1 VAHFNLALLL
11 AYLHFP
17 LSNGYLIVEV
27 LDYSVLPC
35 FKEHFTKTNK
45 YNVVRYKEILRDIL
59 TEEEQEAE
67 IINYHIKSNLS
78 KLNIIPKYILSKLEI
93 EVIKNIIEKQNTDGR
108 TIIPIIKSRYPSG
121 QI

>member
-1 VAHFNLALLL
+1 
-11 AYLHFP
+11 
-17 LSNGYLIVEV
+17 
-27 LDYSVLPC
+27 
-35 FKEHFTKTNK
+35 
-45 YNVVRYKEILRDIL
+45 VVRYKEILRDIL

-108 TIIPIIKSRYPSG
+108 TIIPIIKSRNPSG

>member
-1 VAHFNLALLL
+1 
-11 AYLHFP
+11 
-17 LSNGYLIVEV
+17 
-27 LDYSVLPC
+27 
-35 FKEHFTKTNK
+35 
-45 YNVVRYKEILRDIL
+45 VVRYKEILRDIL